1 MIAFGFTTLYSHFT
15 WPSSP
20 RSAISDS
27 ARAKTRY
34 DCVLPENGCPTII
47 SPCRTTI
54 ISYSWIV
61 FRKKYGS
68 GCRFISTHASRMA
81 ISISA

>member
-1 MIAFGFTTLYSHFT
+1 MIAFGFTTWYSHFT

-20 RSAISDS
+20 RSAIKDS

-34 DCVLPENGCPTII
+34 DIVFPEKGCPTII

-61 FRKKYGS
+61 LRKKYGS
-68 GCRFISTHASRMA
+68 GCKFISAHASCMA